1 MRRIQAIV
9 ALLAI
14 LAAPL
19 ALIARGNACASS
31 CAKYCCPLSSQRA
44 NSTPKMN
51 CHDQSSSDSKD
62 CCSAPVPNH
71 VLDYGFAT
79 PLPRTLLTAAV
90 VVEAPQISHRSISRV
105 KLNESSIS
113 VPPPIEPPR
122 S

>member
-51 CHDQSSSDSKD
+51 CHDQSSSDSNHR
-62 CCSAPVPNH
+62 CSAPVPNH

-79 PLPRTLLTAAV
+79 PLPRTLLTIV
-90 VVEAPQISHRSISRV
+90 IIVEVQQMSRRPISHEM
-105 KLNESSIS
+105 LNESSLS